1 MNRGRIPWT
10 RHAASALAV
19 ALMLLSRSASAAAP
33 PDIAAMT
40 QREIALIQFYGGGSP
55 LTAQEQRE
63 AAEIV
68 QRGLEH
74 APQAEQAA
82 DAGAARLLQI
92 LARAPAPLIA
102 QAREGG
108 RLNAQ
113 LHDAVSPALRE
124 QQAMETQI
132 IIAHDPVVV
141 FDSAHKLLVSV
152 QTLRVLQ
159 QADTFGAHWFGVP
172 PPRPDFVAQMQPVV
186 PRAWPGMDA
195 GMKDAMA
202 HAERDLP
209 YAPGFLQ
216 GINPQK
222 RAAFAETWRAK
233 IMAAPDAVGQQ
244 LNLAEVMAVVGMT
257 AFRLR
262 QSGGSGATGAAVAD
276 PMREQDLVNR
286 QMLGAVRS
294 YSPSCNV
301 TRPDAMNNFSYC
313 HP

>member
-1 MNRGRIPWT
+1 MKRSRVSWT
-10 RHAASALAV
+10 RHAVWALAA
-19 ALMLLSRSASAAAP
+19 ALMLLGRSASAAAP
-33 PDIAAMT
+33 PDVAAMT

-55 LTAQEQRE
+55 LTAQERQE
-63 AAEIV
+63 AAAIV
-68 QRGLEH
+68 QDGLER
-74 APQAEQAA
+74 APQAELAA
-82 DAGAARLLQI
+82 DAGAGRLLRV

-113 LHDAVSPALRE
+113 LHEAVSPALRA

-141 FDSAHKLLVSV
+141 FDPAHRQLVSV

-159 QADTFGAHWFGVP
+159 QADTFGAQWFGVP
-172 PPRPDFVAQMQPVV
+172 PPRPDFVAQMQQAM
-186 PRAWPGMDA
+186 PRAWPEMDA

-202 HAERDLP
+202 HAERDMP
-209 YAPGFLQ
+209 YVPEFLR
-216 GINPQK
+216 GIDPQK
-222 RAAFAETWRAK
+222 RAAFVQTWRTK
-233 IMAAPDAVGQQ
+233 IMAAPDVVGQQ

-257 AFRLR
+257 AFRHS
-262 QSGGSGATGAAVAD
+262 QSGGGAMGAAVAGR
-276 PMREQDLVNR
+276 MREQDLVNR

-294 YSPSCNV
+294 YSPTCNV